1 MSVILT
7 FLACIGTPGEA
18 KNMYA
23 DNELLFPSHVINKL
37 RFARGDEW
45 RALVERIATLPE
57 THEDRLAFS
66 LMMIKL
72 DGCLNCETDS
82 YRAMRGC
89 KACALQVLR
98 RFKGSDQDLLRAY
111 RKAQDEI
118 ERYLVVQ
125 GESIPIE
132 TEVLSARAA

>member
-1 MSVILT
+1 
-7 FLACIGTPGEA
+7 
-18 KNMYA
+18 MYA

-37 RFARGDEW
+37 RFARGEEW
-45 RALVERIATLPE
+45 RALVERVATLPE

-118 ERYLVVQ
+118 EHYLVVQ

>member
-1 MSVILT
+1 
-7 FLACIGTPGEA
+7 
-18 KNMYA
+18 MYA
-23 DNELLFPSHVINKL
+23 DNELLFPSHLISKL

-45 RALVERIATLPE
+45 RKLVERVAAIPE

-72 DGCLNCETDS
+72 DGCINCETDS

-111 RKAQDEI
+111 GKAQDEI
-118 ERYLVVQ
+118 SRYLLVN
-125 GESIPIE
+125 GEGIPIE
-132 TEVLSARAA
+132 TEVFSARAA

>member
-1 MSVILT
+1 
-7 FLACIGTPGEA
+7 
-18 KNMYA
+18 MYA
-23 DNELLFPSHVINKL
+23 DNELLFPSHVINKP
-37 RFARGDEW
+37 RFARDEEW
-45 RALVERIATLPE
+45 RALVERVSALPE

-98 RFKGSDQDLLRAY
+98 RFKGSDQDLLRVYKQAQEQIGGY
-111 RKAQDEI
+111 LVLQDETI
-118 ERYLVVQ
+118 QLE
-125 GESIPIE
+125 E
-132 TEVLSARAA
+132 EVLSARAA

>member
-1 MSVILT
+1 
-7 FLACIGTPGEA
+7 
-18 KNMYA
+18 MYA

-45 RALVERIATLPE
+45 RSLVERVSALPE

-66 LMMIKL
+66 LMMVKL

-98 RFKGSDQDLLRAY
+98 RYKGTDQDLLRTY
-111 RKAQDEI
+111 RKAQEEI
-118 ERYLVVQ
+118 VMYLQAQ
-125 GESIPIE
+125 GEAIPIE
-132 TEVLSARAA
+132 LEVFSARAA

>member
-1 MSVILT
+1 MSDILT
-7 FLACIGTPGEA
+7 FLACIGIPGEA
-18 KNMYA
+18 KSMYA

-37 RFARGDEW
+37 RFARGEEW
-45 RALVERIATLPE
+45 RALVERVATLPE

-118 ERYLVVQ
+118 EHYLVVQ

>member
-1 MSVILT
+1 
-7 FLACIGTPGEA
+7 
-18 KNMYA
+18 MYA

-37 RFARGDEW
+37 RFARGEEW
-45 RALVERIATLPE
+45 RALVERVSALPE

-111 RKAQDEI
+111 RKAQEEI
-118 ERYLVVQ
+118 DRHLAIQ
-125 GESIPIE
+125 GEMIPIE
-132 TEVLSARAA
+132 SEVLSARAA

>member
-1 MSVILT
+1 
-7 FLACIGTPGEA
+7 
-18 KNMYA
+18 MYA

-37 RFARGDEW
+37 RFARGEEW
-45 RALVERIATLPE
+45 RALVERVSALPE
-57 THEDRLAFS
+57 THEDRLSFS

-111 RKAQDEI
+111 RKAQEEI
-118 ERYLVVQ
+118 GRYMAVQ
-125 GESIPIE
+125 GEAIPIE
-132 TEVLSARAA
+132 AEVLSARAA

>member
-1 MSVILT
+1 
-7 FLACIGTPGEA
+7 
-18 KNMYA
+18 MYA
-23 DNELLFPSHVINKL
+23 DNELLFPSHVITKL

-45 RALVERIATLPE
+45 RALVEKVAALPE

-98 RFKGSDQDLLRAY
+98 RYKGTDQDLLHAY
-111 RKAQDEI
+111 KQAQEQI
-118 ERYLVVQ
+118 GGYLILQ
-125 GESIPIE
+125 GEPIQIE
-132 TEVLSARAA
+132 EEVLSARAA